1 MALTQNVI
9 ENITTNYCTMYRCH
23 EIREE
28 LRQIV
33 AEKNGK
39 EYYIYKKLTEHF
51 GRIVRDNSQWF
62 QGELG
67 ADTHQTLL
75 NEINKKMLIK
85 VLRRKRYTPDGE
97 LLVLFFCYR

>member
-1 MALTQNVI
+1 MPLTQNVF

-28 LRQIV
+28 LLQIV
-33 AEKNGK
+33 EEKNVK

-51 GRIVRDNSQWF
+51 GRIVRDNSQWS

-67 ADTHQTLL
+67 ADTHRTLL
-75 NEINKKMLIK
+75 NKINKK
-85 VLRRKRYTPDGE
+85 
-97 LLVLFFCYR
+97 C